1 MICNLSLQYYLHNCT
16 IQVLNC
22 SWQRRLSE
30 LVSRNRVRFLHSGH
44 LFCKWHCYIW
54 KMLLHFIK
62 IALLTPLSFLVFSI
76 KRVKCNASATTEP
89 KKKQQAHREIL
100 TQWGHERNLSSLT
113 LYKCYESNIC
123 NLCSESLLQ
132 TESLTK
138 DHLSLYIAWRFNFL
152 PWLIFA
158 HVIKKSFIDR
168 SDFSYRMNFLS
179 VHLFVVHFMDYLVQ

>member
-1 MICNLSLQYYLHNCT
+1 MLGFC
-16 IQVLNC
+16 IQVTSFVNDIAI
-22 SWQRRLSE
+22 
-30 LVSRNRVRFLHSGH
+30 
-44 LFCKWHCYIW
+44 IW
-54 KMLLHFIK
+54 KLLLHFIK

-76 KRVKCNASATTEP
+76 NRVKCNASATTEP
-89 KKKQQAHREIL
+89 KKKQNKRIEKFWH
-100 TQWGHERNLSSLT
+100 
-113 LYKCYESNIC
+113 
-123 NLCSESLLQ
+123 SEATNETKVLWHSTNVTKT

>member
-1 MICNLSLQYYLHNCT
+1 MT
-16 IQVLNC
+16 
-22 SWQRRLSE
+22 
-30 LVSRNRVRFLHSGH
+30 
-44 LFCKWHCYIW
+44 
-54 KMLLHFIK
+54 LLHLKNVVAFHQNCFTNTVV
-62 IALLTPLSFLVFSI
+62 LLGVFNKPSKMQRI
-76 KRVKCNASATTEP
+76 SDNRT
-89 KKKQQAHREIL
+89 KKKTKQAHREIL